1 MGRFKALSIILAL
14 FFTILASVGL
24 SETSYVLN
32 TFYVNQTDLSSYEK
46 KWYSSSSISTDVG
59 YLYKDIE
66 SCRSALKDRFLK
78 DTTDPENDVASNEIS
93 DDRSP
98 GYTLT
103 WRDGR
108 LFFFY
113 ECTLVGHVSE

>member
-1 MGRFKALSIILAL
+1 MKTLTIILAL

-24 SETSYVLN
+24 SETSYILN
-32 TFYVNQTDLSSYEK
+32 TFYVNQTDLSNYEK
-46 KWYSSSSISTDVG
+46 KRYSSTSISTDVG

-66 SCRSALKDRFLK
+66 SCRSALKNMFLE
-78 DTTDPENDVASNEIS
+78 DTTDPEKDVASNRIS
-93 DDRSP
+93 DDDSP

-103 WRDGR
+103 WRNGD